1 MSIEK
6 INPPGLAEPAG
17 YSHVVVAER
26 SKTIH
31 LAGQVGVGPDGAV
44 AGDDL
49 ASQTAQAF
57 RNVGI
62 ALEAAGA
69 GWDDVVK
76 MVVYIV
82 GYDAEKASE
91 FFAGIGQA
99 FGGGMPST
107 ATTLIGV
114 ASLFQPEFL
123 IEIDATAA
131 I

>member
-17 YSHVVVAER
+17 YNHVVVAER
-26 SKTIH
+26 SKQIH
-31 LAGQVGVGPDGAV
+31 LAGQVGTGPDGAV
-44 AGDDL
+44 AGPDL
-49 ASQTAQAF
+49 AAQTAQAF

-76 MVVYIV
+76 MVIYIV
-82 GYDAEKASE
+82 DYDADKAQQ
-91 FFAGIGQA
+91 FFAGLGEA
-99 FGGGMPST
+99 FGGAMPST

-114 ASLFQPEFL
+114 AGLYQPELL

-131 I
+131 V

>member
-1 MSIEK
+1 MSERPWHQ
-6 INPPGLAEPAG
+6 NPWMWCGCGCCLGIVVIPFLLAF
-17 YSHVVVAER
+17 
-26 SKTIH
+26 
-31 LAGQVGVGPDGAV
+31 LGVGGAFM
-44 AGDDL
+44 
-49 ASQTAQAF
+49 AF

-76 MVVYIV
+76 LVIYIV
-82 GYDAEKASE
+82 GYDAEKAQQ
-91 FFAGIGQA
+91 FFAGIGEA

-123 IEIDATAA
+123 VEIDATAA
-131 I
+131 V